1 MKYYLAIDIG
11 ASSGRHLLGW
21 VENGKILTE
30 EIYRFQNLPKERITT
45 FGGDIPHLTWDVKAL
60 YKEILNGL
68 KKAAEIGKIPV
79 SVGIDTWGVDYVLLD
94 GEDKEIGEVYCY
106 RDARTEKV
114 TDLVHEKIPFEVLYE
129 KTGIQFGTIN
139 TIYQLYSD
147 KLSGKLDEAKTMLML
162 PDYFNYKLT
171 GQKRHE
177 STIASTTGMINTKTH
192 TWDEEII
199 EALGFNKELFEPLS
213 MPGTTVGEFTDEVAE
228 FVGYKA
234 KITLPATHDTG
245 SAVVAAPLLE
255 AAPYISSGTWSL
267 LGIEKKDATTTETAR
282 VANYSNEGGAIG
294 DFRLQKN
301 IMGLWIIQQ
310 IRHELD
316 DKYSFAELADMARE
330 SEVDYTIDVNDQRFL
345 APKSMIEEVT
355 DAVGCELSTGE
366 MAYVVFSSLAKSYK
380 EAMADL
386 EGITGEKYTTLNII
400 GGGSKNTLLN
410 ELTAKHTGRKI
421 ITGPSEGTA
430 IGNLIMQMVGTGDL
444 SGISEG
450 RRLVKNSFEINEI

>member
-1 MKYYLAIDIG
+1 
-11 ASSGRHLLGW
+11 
-21 VENGKILTE
+21 
-30 EIYRFQNLPKERITT
+30 
-45 FGGDIPHLTWDVKAL
+45 
-60 YKEILNGL
+60 
-68 KKAAEIGKIPV
+68 V

-282 VANYSNEGGAIG
+282 VANYSNEGGVNYNRYQMNITGMWIVQNLKSELCPDASFG
-294 DFRLQKN
+294 DIVKL
-301 IMGLWIIQQ
+301 
-310 IRHELD
+310 
-316 DKYSFAELADMARE
+316 AETSDFE
-330 SEVDYTIDVNDQRFL
+330 ETFDVNDGMFN
-345 APKSMIEEVT
+345 APESMKSAI
-355 DAVGCELSTGE
+355 DAYLFGHGKALPKENADYFKT
-366 MAYVVFSSLAKSYK
+366 AYKSLACCYAEAIADMERNTGMQYK
-380 EAMADL
+380 E
-386 EGITGEKYTTLNII
+386 IYIV
-400 GGGSKNTLLN
+400 GGGAKNDYLN
-410 ELTAKHTGRKI
+410 KLTEKHTGKRVI
-421 ITGPSEGTA
+421 ALPIEATA
-430 IGNLIMQMVGTGDL
+430 VGNLKTQMK
-444 SGISEG
+444 
-450 RRLVKNSFEINEI
+450 RKA